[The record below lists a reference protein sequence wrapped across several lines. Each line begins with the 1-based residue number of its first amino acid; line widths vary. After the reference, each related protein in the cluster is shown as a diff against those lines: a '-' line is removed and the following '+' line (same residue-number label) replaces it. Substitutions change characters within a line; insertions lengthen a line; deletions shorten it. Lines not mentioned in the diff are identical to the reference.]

1 VPSDIPTIA
10 ELITQQRHQLWIQRY
25 LNQAQAQAQAQGQL
39 QARAA

>member
-25 LNQAQAQAQAQGQL
+25 LSQAQTQSHGQL
-39 QARAA
+39 TARAA